1 MNTEKKIGVYDANVL
16 YLIGLILF
24 ISLGAFVQE
33 RDFTSGM
40 LITQVFIIMGTP
52 LLYLALKKID
62 IKKTMRFNK
71 LRLKHGL
78 IIIIITILM
87 YPLAVTANALG
98 MLLLSLIGNLN
109 IPQLPMPTDFMGYL
123 KSMAVISLAA
133 GICEEVFFR
142 GFILTGYEKLN
153 KRKAIII
160 SAVLF
165 GMFHLNL
172 YNLFGPIVLGLIWG
186 YLVVLTNSIY
196 AGIIGHIVNNG
207 FAVTLGFIFSGLQQQ
222 LQDNAT
228 TSAGASVELST
239 TQTFLV
245 SVLVFAFISGITCTI
260 AYFLVRIIKKDLEEP
275 EIAYSS
281 ANPYKSEIVLNL
293 DEENDKIVKVK
304 YGLVKYWP
312 VILGGMIFLAIAYI
326 QIAEI
331 IKLGLI

>member
-245 SVLVFAFISGITCTI
+245 SVLVLS
-260 AYFLVRIIKKDLEEP
+260 
-275 EIAYSS
+275 
-281 ANPYKSEIVLNL
+281 
-293 DEENDKIVKVK
+293 
-304 YGLVKYWP
+304 
-312 VILGGMIFLAIAYI
+312 
-326 QIAEI
+326 
-331 IKLGLI
+331 LIHI